1 MATNSSDIQ
10 TFEFLPDFEIQ
21 TNGDPWEKDSERL
34 YHCRLCSEKFLFF
47 ISLSCHMHLEHS
59 QNDSALEENH
69 CYCEVCGENFEDEK
83 DKRDHMNFKH
93 FAISSRNKNL
103 KQRFDLKPT
112 SGENIVKNNVGIPRK
127 PNSLLK
133 IRASEDAPFL
143 TGIGTAV

>member
-34 YHCRLCSEKFLFF
+34 YHCRLCSEKFTFF

-69 CYCEVCGENFEDEK
+69 CYCEVCGENFEDGK

-127 PNSLLK
+127 PNFLLK
-133 IRASEDAPFL
+133 IRASENAHL
-143 TGIGTAV
+143 LSGIGTAV

>member
-1 MATNSSDIQ
+1 MATNSSEIQ

-93 FAISSRNKNL
+93 FAISKNNNNRNKN
-103 KQRFDLKPT
+103 LKPT

-127 PNSLLK
+127 PNFLLK
-133 IRASEDAPFL
+133 IRASEDAPL
-143 TGIGTAV
+143 LSGIGTAV

>member
-21 TNGDPWEKDSERL
+21 TTGDPWEKDSERL

-127 PNSLLK
+127 PNFLLK
-133 IRASEDAPFL
+133 IRASENAPL
-143 TGIGTAV
+143 LSGIGAAV

>member
-127 PNSLLK
+127 PNFLLK

>member
-127 PNSLLK
+127 PNFLLK
-133 IRASEDAPFL
+133 IRASENAPL
-143 TGIGTAV
+143 LSGIGAAV